1 LGFLLTLKGAFL
13 RGDGSRTLSIY
24 FKPKWR
30 KGGIM
35 PDTANAGENTSTEGA
50 QNPTI
55 EGSEQKTF
63 TQDEVNR
70 LVGKARKEASH
81 KNENYEV
88 YKQAYEELEQIK
100 ESNKSELQKAQ
111 DRAAK
116 LETQL
121 KTLKHN
127 EEVQVWKREVASAA
141 GVPADVLRGNT
152 REEIEAHAQALQA
165 AFEKPSAPVVGSDGN
180 FNNAQKAKTKSQLFA
195 ETLERKGL

>member
-1 LGFLLTLKGAFL
+1 
-13 RGDGSRTLSIY
+13 
-24 FKPKWR
+24 
-30 KGGIM
+30 M

-81 KNENYEV
+81 KNENYEM

-121 KTLKHN
+121 KNLKHN
-127 EEVQVWKREVASAA
+127 EEVQVWKREIASAA

-195 ETLERKGL
+195 ETLEKKGL